1 MELKKVLIFLILG
14 CFGANVSLAFCGRD
28 TLRCQIYFPVGSSTV
43 NLSFRN
49 NGTRLDSLLARI
61 CSRQENMSLYRVI
74 LRSGASPEGNIRLN
88 QQLSDQRC
96 TVLQS
101 YIQERL
107 SLPDSAFVSLSL
119 GESWEEL
126 SSLVRDSDM
135 PFREEAFSIL
145 RDTPIWVTRNGAVV
159 DSRKRQL
166 MNLRGGRV
174 WRYML
179 EHFFP
184 ELRNCSVIICELES
198 VITGKDGKC
207 HSPSKKVEPADTII
221 IRNTPERAAVVH
233 DTVQAPVPVID
244 VSKPFYA
251 GIKTNLLYDIFLIPN
266 IGIEFYL
273 GKGWSLGGSW
283 MYAWWKKDRRHR
295 YWRVYG
301 GEVGLRKYFAS
312 HAVGR
317 PLSGHHIGVY
327 GQVLTYDFELGGKG
341 YMGGRP
347 GGSLWEKSNY
357 GFGLEYGYSL
367 AIAKR
372 LNLDFSLG
380 VGYLGGIY
388 YKYVPMDSRYVW
400 QSTRQRHW
408 FGPTKAEVSLVWFW
422 GRSGYNLKKREK

>member
-1 MELKKVLIFLILG
+1 
-14 CFGANVSLAFCGRD
+14 
-28 TLRCQIYFPVGSSTV
+28 
-43 NLSFRN
+43 
-49 NGTRLDSLLARI
+49 
-61 CSRQENMSLYRVI
+61 
-74 LRSGASPEGNIRLN
+74 
-88 QQLSDQRC
+88 
-96 TVLQS
+96 
-101 YIQERL
+101 
-107 SLPDSAFVSLSL
+107 
-119 GESWEEL
+119 
-126 SSLVRDSDM
+126 
-135 PFREEAFSIL
+135 
-145 RDTPIWVTRNGAVV
+145 
-159 DSRKRQL
+159 
-166 MNLRGGRV
+166 
-174 WRYML
+174 ML

-207 HSPSKKVEPADTII
+207 HSPSKKVEPADTVI

-301 GEVGLRKYFAS
+301 GEVGLRRYFAS

-388 YKYVPMDSRYVW
+388 YKYVPMDNRYVW

-422 GRSGYNLKKREK
+422 GRSDYNLKKGGK